1 MAYKDSLNCLQIILG
16 GKVHHREK
24 FVVELAMLLSRII
37 ITPDKMIEHL
47 DMRVDV
53 TSRVHRH
60 ETRELQE
67 SWINRSSH
75 PSVGKGYGA
84 DAMSSE
90 PFRSPPLRKHV
101 DYSGAPARV
110 DWATHQG
117 H

>member
-1 MAYKDSLNCLQIILG
+1 MAYKDSLNCLQIMLG

-75 PSVGKGYGA
+75 PSVGKGTVLMQCRRNHSVPRLSASTLTTVGLLRG
-84 DAMSSE
+84 SIG
-90 PFRSPPLRKHV
+90 PLI
-101 DYSGAPARV
+101 
-110 DWATHQG
+110 
-117 H
+117 